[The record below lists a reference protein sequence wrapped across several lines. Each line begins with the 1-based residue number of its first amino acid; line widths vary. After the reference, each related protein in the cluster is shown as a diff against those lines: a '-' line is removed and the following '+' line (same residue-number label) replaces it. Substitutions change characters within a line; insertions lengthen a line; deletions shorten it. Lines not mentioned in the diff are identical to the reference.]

1 MFLPASVREY
11 HLLMKQKTKNILF
24 LLSVFTCGIVLSW
37 LTFTY
42 AIELNQGNV
51 ADNYEYK
58 GIIYRVNQTYN
69 NPLSKEAQITLSIKQ
84 ALAENPETAVLNL
97 HITTVGSRIT
107 ISGKAENKDQIQS
120 AIDTA
125 LKIPGVKEVISTI
138 VIDPNIQLSSGNQL
152 L

>member
-1 MFLPASVREY
+1 
-11 HLLMKQKTKNILF
+11 MKQKVKNILF

-42 AIELNQGNV
+42 AIELNQGNNIT
-51 ADNYEYK
+51 DNYEYK
-58 GIIYRVNQTYN
+58 GIIYRANKTYN

-84 ALAENPETAVLNL
+84 ALAENPETAFLNL

-125 LKIPGVKEVISTI
+125 LKIPGVKEVISTV
-138 VIDPNIQLSSGNQL
+138 VIDPNIQMSSGNQL